1 MTALQGQKEEFPISL
16 QRWERPV
23 CLGPVRR
30 WRRRQKLLWLLGC
43 RDQRSSDLTKA
54 RVNEYLGKQMS
65 ERMLPSAPPGELVW
79 QQADRPRGLAC
90 FAHSSGHYFI
100 SPVKIPTATFAKGPA
115 TLPICWIL
123 QDHSVP
129 LFRTPLRFQASIF
142 HVYVSL
148 KGQLVSFQNPLQP
161 KQEDPDVRQSAP
173 ARPSTVV
180 HTLTGEKGN
189 SWSFGF
195 RTGKR

>member
-1 MTALQGQKEEFPISL
+1 MSILASRCQKECCQVPRQENWFGNKLIGPEDWHASPI
-16 QRWERPV
+16 
-23 CLGPVRR
+23 
-30 WRRRQKLLWLLGC
+30 LLGTT
-43 RDQRSSDLTKA
+43 SSA
-54 RVNEYLGKQMS
+54 RLK
-65 ERMLPSAPPGELVW
+65 
-79 QQADRPRGLAC
+79 
-90 FAHSSGHYFI
+90 
-100 SPVKIPTATFAKGPA
+100 SPLQPLQYCA

-123 QDHSVP
+123 QDRSVP